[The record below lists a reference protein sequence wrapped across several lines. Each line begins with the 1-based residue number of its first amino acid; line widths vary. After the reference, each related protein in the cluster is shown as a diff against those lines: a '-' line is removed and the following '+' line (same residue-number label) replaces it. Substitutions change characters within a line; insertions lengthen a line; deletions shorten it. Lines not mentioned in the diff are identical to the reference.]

1 MECLHQPGWCPILMT
16 EKRTDSNL
24 SISTLE
30 DITTLILQSHNLH
43 ETLENVA
50 ELVSR
55 RMGSSVCSIYLLED
69 DSNELVL
76 QATKGLPQETVGQV
90 RMRIGEGLASLAI
103 EEGHPVSVINPEKHP
118 RYRYFPI
125 TEEERYASY
134 LAVPLLNRS
143 QAIGVIVI
151 QSTEQR
157 AYTQNE
163 ISALTTIAFQ
173 IAAVVTNAKLLDYVG
188 HSYDSSLALGQEDFS
203 GGIRLKGSIAYPGVI
218 SGPAYIMDNRC
229 GFADVYDESDTDVDR
244 ELQRLQ
250 DALEETRIHTL
261 ILEKRVARKLSEE
274 DAAIFHTHL
283 MILEDRAFQDQLIS
297 EINAGHSAPYALKK
311 VISSYTETFSNME
324 DPYLRERA
332 TDITDIGRRLLSSLT
347 GQENKVLKLKQKGI
361 LLAHEIMPSD
371 MAIIDHEK
379 ILGIVTESGERNSH
393 AVIMAKSL
401 GIPALVGVK
410 GITSRAVPGELT
422 IIDANSGCLYLQPSE
437 AIIEEYR
444 RLEADCS
451 KELNRINEYRLR
463 PALTR
468 DDVKVAMRANI
479 GLISDVDIALRNG
492 AEGVGLYR
500 TEFPYMT
507 RSNFPDRQDQYLLYR
522 KIVESFGDEPV
533 TIRTL
538 DIGGDKSLPYFNLP
552 HEDNPFMGWR
562 SVRVSLDNPDIFITQ
577 IEAILMA
584 SAHGSVK
591 LLFPMIS
598 GIEEIMACKEIV
610 EEAKDNLRR
619 ENIPFSEDI
628 PLGVMIEVPAA
639 VQMCK
644 FLAQEVDFFSLGTND
659 LIQYMLAADRNNQ
672 LVNKYYNPLHPA
684 ILQAIKYVADTA
696 AKNGKGVCI
705 CGEMATD
712 PVNFTVLLGL
722 GIREF
727 SVVAPFIPR
736 IKAFLAD
743 MEYTKATEITNA
755 VLKMGSATEIR
766 DYLVDALLSLHKDG
780 GL

>member
-1 MECLHQPGWCPILMT
+1 MHL
-16 EKRTDSNL
+16 
-24 SISTLE
+24 
-30 DITTLILQSHNLH
+30 
-43 ETLENVA
+43 
-50 ELVSR
+50 
-55 RMGSSVCSIYLLED
+55 
-69 DSNELVL
+69 
-76 QATKGLPQETVGQV
+76 
-90 RMRIGEGLASLAI
+90 GEGLASLAI
-103 EEGHPVSVINPEKHP
+103 EESRPISVINPAQHP
-118 RYRYFPI
+118 RYRYFPT
-125 TEEERYASY
+125 TEEERYASF
-134 LAVPLLNRS
+134 LAVPMLNRR

-157 AYTQNE
+157 AYPASE

-173 IAAVVTNAKLLDYVG
+173 IATVVTNAKLLDYVSNAYTSNTG
-188 HSYDSSLALGQEDFS
+188 LGQEEFS
-203 GGIRLKGSIAYPGVI
+203 GGIRLKGTIAYPGVI

-229 GFADVYDESDTDVDR
+229 GFADVFDEDDTDVER
-244 ELQRLQ
+244 ELRRVR

-261 ILEKRVARKLSEE
+261 MLEKRVARKLSEE

-283 MILEDRAFQDQLIS
+283 MILEDRAFQDQLAN
-297 EINAGHSAPYALKK
+297 EIQAGHSAPYALKK
-311 VISSYTETFSNME
+311 VISSYTETFSNMD

-332 TDITDIGRRLLSSLT
+332 TDIVDIGRRMLSILT
-347 GQENKVLKLKQKGI
+347 GQSSKALKLKQKGI
-361 LLAHEIMPSD
+361 LLAHEILPSD
-371 MAIIDHEK
+371 MAVIEHEK
-379 ILGIVTESGERNSH
+379 LLGIVTESGERNSH

-410 GITSRAVPGELT
+410 GVT
-422 IIDANSGCLYLQPSE
+422 
-437 AIIEEYR
+437 
-444 RLEADCS
+444 
-451 KELNRINEYRLR
+451 NRINEYRLR

-468 DDVKVAMRANI
+468 DEVEITMRANI
-479 GLISDVDIALRNG
+479 GLVSDVDIALRNG
-492 AEGVGLYR
+492 AQGVGLYR

-507 RSNFPDRQDQYLLYR
+507 RSNFPDRQDQYQLYR
-522 KIVESFGDEPV
+522 KIVESFAGESV

-562 SVRVSLDNPDIFITQ
+562 SVRISLDNPDIFRPQ
-577 IEAILMA
+577 LEAILMA
-584 SAHGSVK
+584 SAHGPVK

-598 GIEEIMACKEIV
+598 GIEEIQACKEMV
-610 EEAKDNLRR
+610 EESKENLRR
-619 ENIPFSEDI
+619 EGISFCEDI
-628 PLGVMIEVPAA
+628 PIGVMVEVPAA

-644 FLAQEVDFFSLGTND
+644 FLVKEVDFFSLGTND

-684 ILQAIKYVADTA
+684 VLQAIKYVADTA
-696 AKNGKGVCI
+696 RNEGKGVCI

-743 MEYTKATEITNA
+743 IEYTRATEITHA
-755 VLKMGSATEIR
+755 VLEMGSATEIR
-766 DYLVDALLSLHKDG
+766 EYLVDALLNMHKSG

>member
-1 MECLHQPGWCPILMT
+1 MT
-16 EKRTDSNL
+16 RKRTRSNL
-24 SISTLE
+24 GISTLE
-30 DITTLILQSHNLH
+30 DITTLILQSHDLH

-55 RMGSSVCSIYLLED
+55 RMVSAVCSIYLLED
-69 DSNELVL
+69 DGNELVL
-76 QATKGLPQETVGQV
+76 QATKGLPPETVGQV
-90 RMRIGEGLASLAI
+90 RMHMGEGLASLAI
-103 EEGHPVSVINPEKHP
+103 EEGRPISVINPSRHP

-125 TEEERYASY
+125 TEEERYASF

-157 AYTQNE
+157 AYSATE

-173 IAAVVTNAKLLDYVG
+173 IAAVVTNAKLLDYVS
-188 HSYDSSLALGQEDFS
+188 HTSVSSAPLAAEDLA
-203 GGIRLKGSIAYPGVI
+203 GGIRLKGNVAYPGVI
-218 SGPAYIMDNRC
+218 SGPAYILDNSC
-229 GFADVYDESDTDVDR
+229 GFADVFDEADIDVER
-244 ELQRLQ
+244 ELQRVQ

-261 ILEKRVARKLSEE
+261 MLEKRVARKLSEE

-283 MILEDRAFQDQLIS
+283 MILEDRGFQDQLS
-297 EINAGHSAPYALKK
+297 KEIKAGHSAPYALKK
-311 VISSYTETFSNME
+311 VISSYTETFANIE

-332 TDITDIGRRLLSSLT
+332 TDIMDIGRRMLSSLT
-347 GQENKVLKLKQKGI
+347 GRENKVLKLKHKGI

-371 MAIIDHEK
+371 MAVLDHEK

-410 GITSRAVPGELT
+410 GVTNRAEPGELT
-422 IIDANSGCLYLQPSE
+422 IVDANSGCLYLKPSE
-437 AIIEEYR
+437 AVIEEYR
-444 RLEADCS
+444 RLEEDCS
-451 KELNRINEYRLR
+451 KELKRINKYRLR

-468 DDVKVAMRANI
+468 DDVKVTMRANI
-479 GLISDVDIALRNG
+479 GLVSDVDIALRNG

-507 RSNFPDRQDQYLLYR
+507 RSNFPDRQDQYQLYR
-522 KIVESFGDEPV
+522 KIVESFADEEV

-562 SVRVSLDNPDIFITQ
+562 SVRVSLDNPDIFRTQ

-584 SAHGSVK
+584 GAHGRVK
-591 LLFPMIS
+591 MLFPMIS
-598 GIEEIMACKEIV
+598 GIEEIQACKQMV
-610 EEAKDNLRR
+610 EEAKSNLCR
-619 ENIPFSEDI
+619 EHIPFCEDI
-628 PLGVMIEVPAA
+628 PLGVMVEVPAA

-684 ILQAIKYVADTA
+684 VLQAIKYVADTA
-696 AKNGKGVCI
+696 QKSGKGVCI

-743 MEYTKATEITNA
+743 IEYKKATEITDA
-755 VLKMGSATEIR
+755 VLQMGSATEIK
-766 DYLVDALLSLHKDG
+766 DYLVDALLKMHKGG

>member
-1 MECLHQPGWCPILMT
+1 MT
-16 EKRTDSNL
+16 KKTSRSTL
-24 SISTLE
+24 GISTLE
-30 DITTLILQSHNLH
+30 DITTLILQSHDLH

-55 RMGSSVCSIYLLED
+55 RMGSAVCSIYLLED
-69 DSNELVL
+69 DGNELVL
-76 QATKGLPQETVGQV
+76 QATKGLPPETVGQV
-90 RMRIGEGLASLAI
+90 RMHLGEGLASLAI
-103 EEGHPVSVINPEKHP
+103 EESRPISVINPAQHP

-125 TEEERYASY
+125 TEEERYASF
-134 LAVPLLNRS
+134 LAVPLLNRR

-151 QSTEQR
+151 QSTKQR
-157 AYTQNE
+157 AYPASE

-173 IAAVVTNAKLLDYVG
+173 IAAVVTNAKLLDYVS
-188 HSYDSSLALGQEDFS
+188 HAYTSSAGPGDEDLN
-203 GGIRLKGSIAYPGVI
+203 GGIRLKGTIAYPGVI
-218 SGPAYIMDNRC
+218 SGPTYIMDNRC
-229 GFADVYDESDTDVDR
+229 GFADVFDEEDTEIEQ
-244 ELQRLQ
+244 ELSRVQ

-261 ILEKRVARKLSEE
+261 MLEKRVARKLSEE

-283 MILEDRAFQDQLIS
+283 MILEDRAFQDQLAS
-297 EINAGHSAPYALKK
+297 EIKAGHSAPYALKK
-311 VISSYTETFSNME
+311 VISSYTETFSDME

-332 TDITDIGRRLLSSLT
+332 TDIVDIGRRMLSSLT
-347 GQENKVLKLKQKGI
+347 GQSSKAMKLKQKGI
-361 LLAHEIMPSD
+361 LLAHEILPSD
-371 MAIIDHEK
+371 MAVIEHEK
-379 ILGIVTESGERNSH
+379 LLGIVTESGERNSH

-410 GITSRAVPGELT
+410 GVTNRAVPGEL
-422 IIDANSGCLYLQPSE
+422 IIVDANSGCLYLKPSE
-437 AIIEEYR
+437 AIIEEYQ
-444 RLEADCS
+444 RLEEDCS

-468 DDVKVAMRANI
+468 DEVKVTMHANI
-479 GLISDVDIALRNG
+479 GLVSDVDIALRNG
-492 AEGVGLYR
+492 AQGVGLYR

-507 RSNFPDRQDQYLLYR
+507 RSNFPDRQDQYQLYR
-522 KIVESFGDEPV
+522 KIVESFEGESV

-562 SVRVSLDNPDIFITQ
+562 SVRVSLDNPDIFRTQ

-584 SAHGSVK
+584 SAHGPVK

-598 GIEEIMACKEIV
+598 GIEEIEACKKMV
-610 EEAKDNLRR
+610 EESKDNLRR
-619 ENIPFSEDI
+619 ENLPFCEDI

-644 FLAQEVDFFSLGTND
+644 FLVKEVDFFSLGTND

-684 ILQAIKYVADTA
+684 VLQAIKYVADTA
-696 AKNGKGVCI
+696 RKDGKGVCI

-743 MEYTKATEITNA
+743 IEYTRATEITHD
-755 VLKMGSATEIR
+755 VLEMGSATEIR
-766 DYLVDALLSLHKDG
+766 EYLVDALLSMHKDG